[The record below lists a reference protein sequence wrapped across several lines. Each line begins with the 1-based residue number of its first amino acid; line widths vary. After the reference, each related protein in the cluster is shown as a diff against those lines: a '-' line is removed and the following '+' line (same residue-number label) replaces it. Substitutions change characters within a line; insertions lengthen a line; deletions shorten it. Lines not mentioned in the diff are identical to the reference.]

1 MDGIVTTSGPQ
12 LVQDDDLALPD
23 RVGEI
28 AASGAPARGVSLLGI
43 PLGGGAAHPGTACG
57 PAELRAAGLAGALT
71 AAGCTV
77 ADCGD
82 VFVLPSAAMA
92 TGLACGVRNGA
103 VLRSWI
109 CAISSHAYELA
120 ASGTVPVFLGGD
132 HSLSIGTINGVG
144 RFWERAGRPLFV
156 VWIDGYADCEIPSTT
171 RSGNLQAMAAAAV
184 LGEPELKGL
193 FAGGPQIAIAPDR
206 FVPIGQRWIDA
217 AEQAWLD
224 RRGIAAITMADLVDG
239 RGLRALDALLDRVAA
254 CGGVI
259 HASIDVAVLG
269 AAAPSIARGAEPPR
283 RRGACLRGV
292 MERLARSKLVVSAE
306 LVELN
311 PALDERPL
319 SSGGAADLLV
329 ALLGEPPARGRI

>member
-1 MDGIVTTSGPQ
+1 LDGVVTTSGPQ
-12 LVQDDDLALPD
+12 LVPDDDLALPD
-23 RVGEI
+23 GTVVVDLARKP
-28 AASGAPARGVSLLGI
+28 APARSISLLGI
-43 PLGGGAAHPGTACG
+43 PLGGGAAHPGTSCG
-57 PAELRAAGLAGALT
+57 PAELRATGLAGALT

-92 TGLACGVRNGA
+92 AGVSCGVRNGA

-144 RFWERAGRPLFV
+144 RYWERAGRPFFV
-156 VWIDGYADCEIPSTT
+156 AWIDAYADCETPSTT

-184 LGEPELKGL
+184 LGEPELEGL
-193 FAGGPQIAIAPDR
+193 FAGGPHIVIAPDR

-217 AEQAWLD
+217 DEQAWLD
-224 RRGIAAITMADLVDG
+224 RRGIAAITMADLVEG

-269 AAAPSIARGAEPPR
+269 AAAPSFASGAEQPR
-283 RRGACLRGV
+283 RAGARLRAV
-292 MERLARSKLVVSAE
+292 MERLARSRLVVSAE

-311 PALDERPL
+311 PALDERPQT
-319 SSGGAADLLV
+319 SGGAADLLA
-329 ALLGEPPARGRI
+329 ALLGEPTAR